1 MPTFHNRLFSSY
13 LRAPWMLCAYEN
25 TQMLAQVWAR
35 QKFSRH
41 STTTSSSSLFAY
53 FFRSP
58 QGKLAHTKQTIKRAI
73 WTRLS
78 LILFCLHKYGPTLP
92 LSLSLP
98 LSPTLTHTHSHN
110 FFPRYTQTHSLS
122 HFFPEID
129 ERKAR
134 VNEREWEDEAFSN
147 TPFNV
152 TLAVR
157 ESVLQWTTI
166 KDRLRMKMK
175 QNVVWELLSPHYYL
189 FSWAFLFLIVQRR
202 CWYYLTKD
210 IARPVEVTQ

>member
-1 MPTFHNRLFSSY
+1 MNNSPSTAVVFITHQKFCCSTCMPTFHNRLFSSY

-78 LILFCLHKYGPTLP
+78 LILFCIHKYGPTLP
-92 LSLSLP
+92 LTGGGRGRRGREREGCDGLG
-98 LSPTLTHTHSHN
+98 LSPKQH
-110 FFPRYTQTHSLS
+110 
-122 HFFPEID
+122 
-129 ERKAR
+129 
-134 VNEREWEDEAFSN
+134 
-147 TPFNV
+147 PFNV
-152 TLAVR
+152 SLR
-157 ESVLQWTTI
+157 EYVDCSAEQ
-166 KDRLRMKMK
+166 
-175 QNVVWELLSPHYYL
+175 
-189 FSWAFLFLIVQRR
+189 
-202 CWYYLTKD
+202 
-210 IARPVEVTQ
+210 